1 MCTYSCCGLCFGS
14 VTTKFSIFTS
24 SPYIEQ
30 HFANTLALTVS
41 FLADRALSMVWA
53 YFGAKKIDI
62 LFGRTNYSPLHL
74 CTFTEPIDVVVHI
87 YFTVYKASQ
96 LLLSYISSLI
106 AGGPVYHNGFQ
117 IIGAWRFWLIGG
129 SWMISQCG
137 VPHLA
142 PIITREPLY
151 FGSKSF
157 IRTAIDSM
165 GRARLLGSS
174 SSKRALPIYWTAH
187 RVSMTG
193 SFNYVTLKER
203 GRLPTIY

>member
-14 VTTKFSIFTS
+14 VTTKISIFTS

-74 CTFTEPIDVVVHI
+74 YRANRCSGPYLFHGLQSGSTS
-87 YFTVYKASQ
+87 A
-96 LLLSYISSLI
+96 LYISSLI
-106 AGGPVYHNGFQ
+106 AGGPVHHNGFQ
-117 IIGAWRFWLIGG
+117 IIGAWRFWLIGW
-129 SWMISQCG
+129 SRLISQCG
-137 VPHLA
+137 VPHFA
-142 PIITREPLY
+142 PVITREPLF
-151 FGSKSF
+151 FGSTSF

-165 GRARLLGSS
+165 GRAGLLGSS

-193 SFNYVTLKER
+193 FFNYKTLKEM